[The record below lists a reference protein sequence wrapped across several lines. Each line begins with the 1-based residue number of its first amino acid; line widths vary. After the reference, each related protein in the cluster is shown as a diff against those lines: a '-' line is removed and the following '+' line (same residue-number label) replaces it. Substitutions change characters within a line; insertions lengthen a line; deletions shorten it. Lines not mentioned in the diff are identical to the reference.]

1 MVLEIFL
8 MAVGKVEVLVKV
20 LMAVVEV
27 EVLMM
32 EVVVEMV
39 KAIN

>member
-39 KAIN
+39 EALN

>member
-39 KAIN
+39 EAIN